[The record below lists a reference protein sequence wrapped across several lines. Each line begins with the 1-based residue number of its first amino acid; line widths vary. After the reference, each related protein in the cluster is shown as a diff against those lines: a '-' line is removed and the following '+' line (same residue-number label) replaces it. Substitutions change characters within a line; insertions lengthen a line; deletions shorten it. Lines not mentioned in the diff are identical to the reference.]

1 MAMFNLLNLSDR
13 LFGEVSGEPRRERLE
28 KDPLTRLPTRD
39 AIVHELEKCLAKSRH
54 KGPVGLA
61 IVDFS
66 NVQGLI
72 EHGDAVDPD
81 LLARLTSLMQSRV
94 EGHVVGHLRD
104 REFAVILCGVPI
116 AEVEHLADELIAAV
130 RSDKSLAPERRYI
143 ATFVGVGYS
152 SRADVKATQL
162 MSLAD
167 IALHYALATG
177 RGCHVIVDR
186 VPPGRNAA

>member
-1 MAMFNLLNLSDR
+1 MPPFNLLSLSDR
-13 LFGEVSGEPRRERLE
+13 LFGDDGREPRSERTQR
-28 KDPLTRLPTRD
+28 DPLTRLPTRE
-39 AIVHELEKCLAKSRH
+39 AIVRELEKCLSKMRH

-66 NVQGLI
+66 NVQGLV
-72 EHGDAVDPD
+72 EHGEAVDPD
-81 LLARLTSLMQSRV
+81 LLVRLTGLMRSRV

-104 REFAVILCGVPI
+104 REFAVILCGTPV

-130 RSDKSLAPERRYI
+130 RSDESLARERRYI

-152 SRADVKATQL
+152 SRGDVKAPQL